1 MTLTTIRSIPIVF
14 TLALAGCA
22 GNGVRDTPPA
32 APAKPLAETAPAQ
45 YAAPCAQPPVTREQS
60 FACDR
65 KSILAMA
72 GEFRVRFAFDET
84 ASLAPAY
91 EPHAAQRSG
100 ATELVAVVE
109 DTGSS
114 IMLQHILVMKMDDD
128 VHVIKHW
135 RQDWHFEPTKRLRY
149 RGNGRF
155 ETEAVDADAA
165 RGAWVQVVYE
175 VDDAPRYSGIG
186 RWQHNGGVDAWTSDP
201 SLRPLPRRE
210 YTKRSDYQAIE
221 AINRHTLTPAGW
233 VHEQDNTK
241 IAIDADGRQ
250 RAIARERGINSY
262 TRISD
267 FDFTAGRDYW
277 RKTSAY
283 WADVRNAWQAGFA
296 RKPGFDLSPRP
307 NGEPR
312 IKELFAQAER
322 VANGGTVARTEI
334 VEVLTR
340 YGLPADNAE
349 VAAH

>member
-1 MTLTTIRSIPIVF
+1 MTLQTFRLIALSC

-22 GNGVRDTPPA
+22 GTGVRNTPA
-32 APAKPLAETAPAQ
+32 AATPKPLAETAPAL
-45 YAAPCAQPPVTREQS
+45 YNAPCATLPSTPARA
-60 FACDR
+60 FDCDR
-65 KSILAMA
+65 NSILAMA

-91 EPHAAQRSG
+91 APHPAQRSG
-100 ATELVAVVE
+100 ATEFVEVVE
-109 DTGSS
+109 DKGNS

-128 VHVIKHW
+128 VRVIKHW
-135 RQDWHFEPTKRLRY
+135 RQDWHFEPTQRLRY

-155 ETEAVDADAA
+155 ETEAIDADSA

-186 RWQHNGGVDAWTSDP
+186 RWQHSGSVDAWTSDP

-210 YTKRSDYQAIE
+210 YTRRTDYQAIE
-221 AINRHTLTPAGW
+221 AINRHTLTPGGW

-241 IAIDADGRQ
+241 IAIDANGVQ

-262 TRISD
+262 ARITD
-267 FDFTAGRDYW
+267 FDFTAGRVYL
-277 RKTSAY
+277 RKTGAY

-322 VANGGTVARTEI
+322 VGNGETIARSEI
-334 VEVLTR
+334 TEVLTR
-340 YGLPADNAE
+340 YGLPAANAAIA
-349 VAAH
+349 VH